1 MLGELSI
8 GIHIWFV
15 QYQVNQIEPVRQVY
29 RTHTYM
35 YIHENTCFSYLQFHV
50 IFAKQKQ
57 NICIHTYIQT
67 YTYTHAFILA
77 PYTYYSHIYN
87 TSINS
92 TFILPSLA
100 YTCIH
105 TYIHTYIHSQPAD
118 LLSNVGGSLMFSM
131 TLSRALYRDSTGFAE
146 ARMDVRAFRVAMMP
160 AFVTLT
166 WLIVQYELYVCMYV
180 CMYLWIG
187 YVSPIQY
194 LVTNII

>member
-1 MLGELSI
+1 M
-8 GIHIWFV
+8 H
-15 QYQVNQIEPVRQVY
+15 
-29 RTHTYM
+29 
-35 YIHENTCFSYLQFHV
+35 
-50 IFAKQKQ
+50 
-57 NICIHTYIQT
+57 
-67 YTYTHAFILA
+67 TYTHAFILA

-100 YTCIH
+100 YTY

-166 WLIVQYELYVCMYV
+166 WLIVQYELNVCMYV
-180 CMYLWIG
+180 SMDMFPPYK
-187 YVSPIQY
+187 
-194 LVTNII
+194 N